1 VIFRYVT
8 GVLMLPTILST
19 MVTRLFGN
27 HGVTVPAEIGDVWL

>member
-8 GVLMLPTILST
+8 GVLMFLMFLST

-27 HGVTVPAEIGDVWL
+27 PGATVPVEIGDVWL